1 MSLVSSQE
9 RTNRANL
16 SLLRG
21 KTFFREI
28 SNPRAKRI
36 ASKLDGVNL
45 KRKAV
50 ILARR
55 KLNHRLR
62 LAFVLSLIYLIF
74 ALVFSLLV

>member
-1 MSLVSSQE
+1 MSFVSSQE

-21 KTFFREI
+21 NTFFREI

-45 KRKAV
+45 KRKAI

-55 KLNHRLR
+55 KLNPRLR

-74 ALVFSLLV
+74 ALAFAILV